1 MKKKLKR
8 KHKTYAKSVQV
19 SRNSRTAEKS
29 KISCKVLKIFQFISC
44 AFSMYRSMRDLGWL
58 EHLPALVERIGVVLK
73 LLSLV
78 FKRFF

>member
-29 KISCKVLKIFQFISC
+29 KISCKVLKIFQFTSC
-44 AFSMYRSMRDLGWL
+44 AFSIYGSMRDLGWL
-58 EHLPALVERIGVVLK
+58 EHPPALVERIGVVLK
-73 LLSLV
+73 LLL
-78 FKRFF
+78 